1 MTQKPTLAS
10 LAIDLTSG
18 RASSRSLVEACLDRI
33 EDPAGEGTRAFLLVD
48 KRAVLAQAD
57 ALDLLRSSGAAPSRY
72 AGIPVSIKDLFDITG
87 QVTRAGST
95 ALKDRPV
102 ATRDAACIAR
112 LRRAGFVLIGRTNM
126 TEFAYSGMGINP
138 HYGTPRNPWERAQ
151 ARVPGGSS
159 SGAAISV
166 TDLMAHAALGTDTGG
181 SCRIPAAFTGLVGY
195 KPTARRVPRTGVI
208 PLSTTLDSIG
218 PLARSVACCASLD
231 AVLAGEAPPDL
242 SNREVAGLRFAVPRN
257 TLVLDDLDAEVAAHF
272 ERSLAR
278 LAAAGARIEQVD
290 LPEFALVTPLNAKGG
305 FSAAESYAWHR
316 ELIESHGAEYDPRV
330 LTRIQRGA
338 TQSAVDYIELIA
350 LRKTFITGVEE
361 RIARFDALLM
371 PTTPSVA
378 PRIADLAGDAE
389 FFRCNGLAL
398 RNPGI
403 INLLDGCAIS
413 IPNHAEGEPPT
424 GLMLACRGGLDA
436 HLFRCAAAAESVV
449 RP

>member
-57 ALDLLRSSGAAPSRY
+57 AMDLLRSSGAAPSRY

-95 ALKDRPV
+95 VLKDRPA

-126 TEFAYSGMGINP
+126 SEFAFSGIGMNP

-195 KPTARRVPRTGVI
+195 KPTAHRVPRRGAI
-208 PLSTTLDSIG
+208 PLSTTLDSVG

-231 AVLAGEAPPDL
+231 AVLAGESPPDL
-242 SNREVAGLRFAVPRN
+242 SNRAVAGLRFGVPK
-257 TLVLDDLDAEVAAHF
+257 TTVLENLDTPVATHF
-272 ERSLAR
+272 ERSLAQ
-278 LAAAGARIEQVD
+278 LAAAGAHLEHIDV
-290 LPEFALVTPLNAKGG
+290 PEFAQASEINAKGG

-316 ELIESHGAEYDPRV
+316 GLIETHAAEYDPRV
-330 LTRIQRGA
+330 LVRIQRGA
-338 TQSAVDYIELIA
+338 TQSAVDYIELTA
-350 LRKTFITGVEE
+350 VRKAFITGVEE
-361 RIARFDALLM
+361 RMARFDALLM
-371 PTTPSVA
+371 PTVPIVA
-378 PRIADLAGDAE
+378 PRIADLSSDAE
-389 FFRCNGLAL
+389 FFRFNGLAL
-398 RNPGI
+398 RNPGL